1 MSQVFHDI
9 EKKIIRVLKEKPK
22 ISPEKLEEETGL
34 STDQIRRGI
43 EWLKLKNFLDVS
55 ETKKTLIKLGKNGL
69 ESKLNG
75 LPEKQLLDLLKN
87 GPKQL
92 QDLQKEMKSVFGPA
106 MGIARK
112 NNWIK
117 S

>member
-43 EWLKLKNFLDVS
+43 EWLKLKEVGKRLFVGS
-55 ETKKTLIKLGKNGL
+55 EKM
-69 ESKLNG
+69 
-75 LPEKQLLDLLKN
+75 QL
-87 GPKQL
+87 
-92 QDLQKEMKSVFGPA
+92 
-106 MGIARK
+106 R
-112 NNWIK
+112 
-117 S
+117 